1 MGRGDHGRLAAH
13 RRAPA
18 STLTS
23 TNRSQR
29 PGKDNPGPVEPP
41 ATRPASRAIVIPQ
54 QQNPGPERGPEI
66 IQRQP
71 STPMKDQG

>member
-1 MGRGDHGRLAAH
+1 
-13 RRAPA
+13 
-18 STLTS
+18 
-23 TNRSQR
+23 
-29 PGKDNPGPVEPP
+29 VEPP